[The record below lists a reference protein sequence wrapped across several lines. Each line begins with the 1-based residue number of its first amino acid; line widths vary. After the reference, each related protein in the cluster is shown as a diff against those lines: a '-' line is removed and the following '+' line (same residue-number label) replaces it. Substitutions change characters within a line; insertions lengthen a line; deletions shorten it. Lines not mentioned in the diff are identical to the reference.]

1 MPTDSTE
8 GRRATNWLAIDLA
21 ELAFELGIGRKS
33 DEDAADFHFDVTIV
47 GSGYGGAMVLNELAG
62 YSENGQPLRIAMLER
77 GSEYLPGAF
86 PSRMSDLAGHV
97 RFNTYGQ
104 SAVRGR
110 EAGLFDVRVGP
121 DVGMLL
127 ASGLGG
133 GSLINAGV
141 MQAPLPSIF
150 QDTRWPSA
158 IRNDKTLGQQL
169 EDVKTALEATSS
181 AGLGSREAAMN
192 ALAGTSKSLPAD
204 ITVARRDHPDRGV
217 QACNECGDCATGCN
231 FKAKLSVDVTLI
243 AEACTRHDACRM
255 RIVTGATVFTFRKL
269 GPEGYE
275 LSVFHTDTEL
285 RRRQVKPFLL
295 RSRKLILAAGTMGST
310 ELLMR
315 ARSDG
320 MPQLSSVRAVPGR
333 RARVALLANPVEV
346 RAHGYSC

>member
-86 PSRMSDLAGHV
+86 PSRMSYLAGHV

-169 EDVKTALEATSS
+169 EDVKTICSSGLEAALHPLMTKGRHVRVLGGPLH
-181 AGLGSREAAMN
+181 GLEGYVDDPVN
-192 ALAGTSKSLPAD
+192 P
-204 ITVARRDHPDRGV
+204 RGIV
-217 QACNECGDCATGCN
+217 V
-231 FKAKLSVDVTLI
+231 SVDVLQQ
-243 AEACTRHDACRM
+243 
-255 RIVTGATVFTFRKL
+255 G
-269 GPEGYE
+269 
-275 LSVFHTDTEL
+275 
-285 RRRQVKPFLL
+285 LL
-295 RSRKLILAAGTMGST
+295 VRLPLEHLQIL
-310 ELLMR
+310 
-315 ARSDG
+315 
-320 MPQLSSVRAVPGR
+320 P
-333 RARVALLANPVEV
+333 
-346 RAHGYSC
+346 